1 MPEQLRIP
9 QSLRSFGMTM
19 RSFAVLAF
27 IPLAACAPSQSPGT
41 PQPEDQTVRV
51 RGMTDASGLR
61 MTSNTM
67 AKTDTLWT
75 PFDAVWKALP
85 SVYATL
91 EIPIEQFNAE
101 TNTIG
106 NSALKLYRRL
116 GKFPLTRYLDCGQTQ
131 IGPNADSYEV
141 MLSVLT
147 TIRKARAD
155 SANTV
160 VSTTVSGM
168 ARPIQFRGDYVQCSS
183 KGALE
188 NRFLE
193 VLKVQL
199 SP

>member
-1 MPEQLRIP
+1 
-9 QSLRSFGMTM
+9 M
-19 RSFAVLAF
+19 RSFVLLVL

-41 PQPEDQTVRV
+41 PEPEEQTVRV
-51 RGMTDASGLR
+51 RGMTDGSGLR
-61 MTSNTM
+61 MTSNTT
-67 AKTDTLWT
+67 AKVDTLLT
-75 PFDAVWKALP
+75 PLDAVWKALP

-101 TNTIG
+101 NNTIG
-106 NSALKLYRRL
+106 NSALKVYRRL

-147 TIRKARAD
+147 SIRKARSD
-155 SANTV
+155 STNTV
-160 VSTTVSGM
+160 VATTVSAL

-188 NRFLE
+188 TRFFE